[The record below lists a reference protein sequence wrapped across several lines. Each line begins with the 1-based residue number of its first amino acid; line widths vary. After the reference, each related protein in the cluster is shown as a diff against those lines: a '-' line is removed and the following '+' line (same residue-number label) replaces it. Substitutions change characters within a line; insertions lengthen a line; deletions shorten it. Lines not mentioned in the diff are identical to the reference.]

1 MVYLEKM
8 PSRSTFVLASAA
20 LAFLSTLLSMSA
32 VVAQEPV
39 SEYPIWRG
47 VFSEAQKNH
56 GKEVF
61 NTRCAG
67 CHTEDLT
74 GGEGPAL
81 IGGAFARNWSGHHV
95 DRLYRKILANMPPEE
110 SHSVSDSDKLAT
122 MTYILWMNGFPT
134 GPNALT
140 ADLDAMSEMMILGK
154 SGLAPPMT
162 GAMVKVIGCLTKDAA
177 GNYRLTNGPDATVS
191 TLEDQGPNEKKAALA
206 SPPGTHTFRL
216 VDVFPKPDAFV
227 GHKMIAK
234 GLIIRADK
242 DDQVNVLSL
251 ESLAPACAAQ

>member
-1 MVYLEKM
+1 M
-8 PSRSTFVLASAA
+8 PSRPMLVLAPAA
-20 LAFLSTLLSMSA
+20 LVFFSTLAL
-32 VVAQEPV
+32 VAQEPS
-39 SEYPIWRG
+39 SEYPIWQG

-56 GKEVF
+56 GKEVY

-95 DRLYRKILANMPPEE
+95 DRLFRKIQSNMPAEE
-110 SHSVSDSDKLAT
+110 PHSVSDADKLAT

-134 GPNALT
+134 GPKALEP
-140 ADLDAMSEMMILGK
+140 DMEAMSRMMILGK
-154 SGLAPPMT
+154 NGLAPPMT

-177 GNYRLTNGPDATVS
+177 GAYRLTNGQDAMVA
-191 TLEDQGPNEKKAALA
+191 TLDDPGPNEKKEALA
-206 SPPGTHTFRL
+206 SPAGPHTFRL
-216 VDVFPKPDAFV
+216 VDVFPKPDALI
-227 GHKMIAK
+227 GHKMMAK

-251 ESLAPACAAQ
+251 ESLAPSCAPQ